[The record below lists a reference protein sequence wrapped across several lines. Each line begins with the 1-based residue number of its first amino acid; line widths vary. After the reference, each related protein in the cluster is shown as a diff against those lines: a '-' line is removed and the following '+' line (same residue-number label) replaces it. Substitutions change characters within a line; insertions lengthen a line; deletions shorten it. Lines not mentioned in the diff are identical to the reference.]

1 MENVIYNIEENTE
14 EQKNNSIPSL
24 SFNASGWLYIFQL
37 GVIDVIR
44 ERSDIQYF
52 RAYGTSAGASAGA
65 VLVLGLSSTLV
76 AEEICK
82 QELQTRSDFKKM
94 VSLMKNGIER
104 LTPIDAYKCL
114 NNLLHINCTEF
125 DYNSPFCFKNVQFN
139 KFSTS
144 NDVIE
149 LLSATAHIPI
159 LGGYKPY
166 IYKGHI
172 LYDGL
177 FTNSHPLNDN
187 HTCFKISW
195 TNKCSCCCTDVINN
209 PRVFSPNVDFPTRWC
224 FLPPDNKT
232 LRLIYW
238 HGYCESAALI
248 ERPDFPSNELK
259 IKPRI
264 SNINNIR
271 SPEDVNYQI
280 NQICNT
286 PINLIT
292 DEMKESILCY
302 SDNISIELKKRI
314 DISNEKWRGCI
325 GCIRYAIITASIIFP
340 CCPLKRIVQPLVL
353 SGRFNHVTE
362 YNKIKTI

>member
-1 MENVIYNIEENTE
+1 MENVICNIEENTE

-159 LGGYKPY
+159 
-166 IYKGHI
+166 
-172 LYDGL
+172 
-177 FTNSHPLNDN
+177 
-187 HTCFKISW
+187 
-195 TNKCSCCCTDVINN
+195 
-209 PRVFSPNVDFPTRWC
+209 
-224 FLPPDNKT
+224 
-232 LRLIYW
+232 
-238 HGYCESAALI
+238 
-248 ERPDFPSNELK
+248 
-259 IKPRI
+259 
-264 SNINNIR
+264 
-271 SPEDVNYQI
+271 
-280 NQICNT
+280 
-286 PINLIT
+286 
-292 DEMKESILCY
+292 
-302 SDNISIELKKRI
+302 
-314 DISNEKWRGCI
+314 
-325 GCIRYAIITASIIFP
+325 
-340 CCPLKRIVQPLVL
+340 
-353 SGRFNHVTE
+353 
-362 YNKIKTI
+362 